1 MSAELHVHDG
11 AARPGSALE
20 TLLADGRLDE
30 RRPNVAGDLPTVFRA
45 APMFRRSVAGYD
57 RFQVDTYVQWAE
69 EELITAE
76 REREHLLAAHSRT
89 WAELEQARAL
99 LSHSPDGGEMLRLSP
114 RIASILAAA
123 ADEAT
128 GMRMEAD
135 ADRAAAAG
143 HAARV
148 RADAEAEAEATLG
161 TATGRAEALIAE
173 ADRIVA
179 DAEQTSRRARVEA
192 ESRLDSVRQLEQRAA
207 EQAEH
212 IRQLALAEADAARL
226 HARAEIVRMLST
238 GREERRRA
246 DAEAAA
252 TRARL
257 DRDAAARSASLRAEV
272 ARLERRRAKLR
283 AEVELL
289 AGQAAQPARGGLDL
303 HLHGLLARFGWRH
316 RTLRVP

>member
-1 MSAELHVHDG
+1 MSAEPHVVDE

-20 TLLADGRLDE
+20 AVLADDRLDE
-30 RRPNVAGDLPTVFRA
+30 RRPNVAGDLPSVFRA
-45 APMFRRSVAGYD
+45 APMFRRSVGGYD

-69 EELITAE
+69 EELVTAE

-114 RIASILAAA
+114 RIASILASA

-128 GMRMEAD
+128 SMRTEAD
-135 ADRAAAAG
+135 ADRTAAAA
-143 HAARV
+143 HAEQV
-148 RADAEAEAEATLG
+148 RADAEAAAERLVDA
-161 TATGRAEALIAE
+161 ATGQADALIAE
-173 ADRIVA
+173 ADRLVA
-179 DAEQTSRRARVEA
+179 EAELTRRRARVEA

-212 IRQLALAEADAARL
+212 IRQLALAEASAARL
-226 HARAEIVRMLST
+226 HAREEIVRMLGT

-246 DAEAAA
+246 DAEAVA
-252 TRARL
+252 TRLRL
-257 DRDAAARSASLRAEV
+257 DREAAARSASLRAEV
-272 ARLERRRAKLR
+272 ARLERRRTTLR

-289 AGQAAQPARGGLDL
+289 AGQAAQPARTGLDL
-303 HLHGLLARFGWRH
+303 HLQGLLARFGWRS